1 MEFDKIYFLKKQKIV
16 ISKIQEQEKSF
27 KEVEVTADEAEVGL
41 ELIITQTI
49 QYLGKSASG
58 LYPLSC

>member
-58 LYPLSC
+58 LYPLSF